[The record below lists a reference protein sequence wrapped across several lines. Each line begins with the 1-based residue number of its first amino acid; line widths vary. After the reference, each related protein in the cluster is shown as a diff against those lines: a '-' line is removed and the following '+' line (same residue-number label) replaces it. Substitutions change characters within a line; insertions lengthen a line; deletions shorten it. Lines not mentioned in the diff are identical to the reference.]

1 MTWQCDI
8 FDIVMWN
15 FHIAMSYFS
24 LNKWYTS
31 LKRFTCA
38 CQNAQCYVKISH
50 CYVKIS
56 HSYVKEM
63 TLLCE
68 SIHMTMAKYSIRSF
82 IKTKNV
88 CENIT
93 YLFRTVPL
101 AM

>member
-1 MTWQCDI
+1 MVY
-8 FDIVMWN
+8 FLEA
-15 FHIAMSYFS
+15 FHMRMSKCTV
-24 LNKWYTS
+24 L
-31 LKRFTCA
+31 
-38 CQNAQCYVKISH
+38 CQNSH